1 MDRRGFLSTLG
12 AVTAAGA
19 TASVGGCVERVGLG
33 GPAVAEREPPD
44 RPETL
49 TPTAVADY
57 VAATEETYAH
67 NHHARN
73 GATAVSVTATATFD
87 YQAVGGYHAT
97 AQHAGSVRVDGDE
110 TAEVSSRPIPY
121 RVTDDAT
128 LRLSVD
134 RERVGSDAAE
144 SGDGNAAADEV
155 ASPLGVRV
163 ANVLDR
169 AREVSLRVT
178 RQEDGETLFEAA
190 RTVDG
195 RQAVELRGIA
205 AQPGSYRVVAR
216 FAEDGVTGEGRI
228 DIELPHVD
236 RGPNVDVLSSSRGF
250 ATRPLPRFE
259 PI

>member
-1 MDRRGFLSTLG
+1 MDRRSVLSAIG

-19 TASVGGCVERVGLG
+19 AASVGGCVERVGG
-33 GPAVAEREPPD
+33 SAVAEREPPD

-57 VAATEETYAH
+57 VAAAEETYAH
-67 NHHARN
+67 NRHARN
-73 GATAVSVTATATFD
+73 GATAVNVTATATFD
-87 YQAVGGYHAT
+87 YEAVGGYHAT
-97 AQHAGSVRVDGDE
+97 AQHAGSVRADGDE

-121 RVTDDAT
+121 RVTDDTT
-128 LRLSVD
+128 LRLPVN
-134 RERVGSDAAE
+134 RERVGSDATNGGQNTDA
-144 SGDGNAAADEV
+144 SADDV

-169 AREVSLRVT
+169 PREVSLRVT
-178 RQEDGETLFEAA
+178 RRDNGEPLLETA
-190 RTVDG
+190 RTVGG
-195 RQAVELRGIA
+195 RRAVELRGIA
-205 AQPGSYRVVAR
+205 ARRGLYRIVAR
-216 FAEDGVTGEGRI
+216 FAEDSVTGTGRI
-228 DIELPHVD
+228 DVELPHVD

>member
-178 RQEDGETLFEAA
+178 RQEDGEMLLETA